1 MLLAIATS
9 LVLSLF
15 FGYAV
20 YVLFWS
26 KADPGL
32 GGPIEAFIAAEDDGE
47 LAHPVHLPPYVH

>member
-1 MLLAIATS
+1 MFLEIATG
-9 LVLSLF
+9 LALSF

-47 LAHPVHLPPYVH
+47 LAQPVHLPPHVH